1 MTPAADVGGG
11 AGPSARHA
19 GLRRLTL
26 AVGLLVLAQI
36 ALGMVVNLY
45 VVVPSRHPGSDPA
58 EYFSGSFRSVAWA
71 VAHGPAPLVAH
82 VILGLALG
90 AFALI
95 LAVRSVQA
103 RAGWPAFTSVLAAL
117 LVIGAGFNG
126 ASFLDF
132 SGPTLS
138 SLLMALVALGALAS
152 YLVGG
157 YLLGAPERR

>member
-1 MTPAADVGGG
+1 MGGG
-11 AGPSARHA
+11 TGPPAGRA

-26 AVGLLVLAQI
+26 AAGLLVLTQI

-45 VVVPSRHPGSDPA
+45 VVVPARHPGSHPA
-58 EYFSGSFRSVAWA
+58 EYFSGSLRSVAWA
-71 VAHGPAPLVAH
+71 LAHGPVQLVAH

-90 AFALI
+90 ASALV
-95 LAVRSVQA
+95 LAARSVQA

-132 SGPTLS
+132 SGPKLS
-138 SLLMALVALGALAS
+138 SLLMALLALGALAS

-157 YLLGAPERR
+157 YLLGAAERS